1 MIQLLP
7 LGNAKLELID
17 WLAERLREV
26 FKTDVT
32 ILPAVP
38 LPSHCYSR
46 RGQFNSS
53 CIISALRVTKRT
65 LAITSED
72 LYAKGLNF
80 VFGEA
85 ELDGLR
91 AVVSYHRLKFRADD
105 EKLKERL
112 LKEAVHELGHTF
124 GLSHCK
130 KSGCVMNFSN
140 NVLEVDKKS
149 WNFCNICSSK
159 LKIKNNFF

>member
-7 LGNAKLELID
+7 LGNADLKLIE
-17 WLAERLREV
+17 WLAERLREI
-26 FKTDVT
+26 FKTDVK
-32 ILPAVP
+32 ILPAIS

-46 RGQFNSS
+46 RGQFNST
-53 CIISALRVTKRT
+53 CIIFALKVAERT

-85 ELDGLR
+85 ELGGLR
-91 AVVSYHRLKFRADD
+91 AVVSYYRLRFGADD

-124 GLSHCK
+124 GLQHCK
-130 KSGCVMNFSN
+130 KIGCVMNFSN
-140 NVLEVDKKS
+140 NVLEVDEKS
-149 WNFCNICSSK
+149 WNFCSVCSSK
-159 LKIKNNFF
+159 LGIRK